1 MPVKRQK
8 LVRLHNKARKTAQ
21 KKERKKL
28 KENSSKRFRRNPY
41 EYGKKLLM
49 EEEAREKEPEFDSEE
64 ASKFFYN

>member
-1 MPVKRQK
+1 VPVKRQK

-21 KKERKKL
+21 KKER
-28 KENSSKRFRRNPY
+28 NNPY

>member
-21 KKERKKL
+21 KKERK
-28 KENSSKRFRRNPY
+28 NPY

-49 EEEAREKEPEFDSEE
+49 EEEAREKEPEFYSEE